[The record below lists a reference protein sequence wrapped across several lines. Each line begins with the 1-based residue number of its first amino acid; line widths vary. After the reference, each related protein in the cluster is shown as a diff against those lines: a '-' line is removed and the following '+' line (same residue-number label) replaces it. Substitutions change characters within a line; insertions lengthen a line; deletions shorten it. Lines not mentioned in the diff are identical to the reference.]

1 MAGAVA
7 LGEGVFI
14 STPVAAAFAPVLSRA
29 LTDAR
34 RQGQLVDPAVVD
46 AVELLVVVARHHRN
60 RAALPLDVPHG
71 MPQRTPGEMLD
82 GVNTTTAAQHL
93 GITERAVRARLER
106 GTLAGERT
114 STGAWVVFLDPEGT
128 TE

>member
-7 LGEGVFI
+7 LGEGVFV

-34 RQGQLVDPAVVD
+34 RQHQLVDPEVVA
-46 AVELLVVVARHHRN
+46 AVELISKVARHHRN
-60 RAALPLDVPHG
+60 RAPLPPDVPHG
-71 MPQRTPGEMLD
+71 MPQRAPREMLD
-82 GVNTTTAAQHL
+82 GVNTATAAQHL

-114 STGAWVVFLDPEGT
+114 STGCWVVFLDTEGT
-128 TE
+128 PE